1 MIKLTEERYKSS
13 ILAPL
18 DQLRMM
24 IIELN
29 DDRPALEAI
38 YVRLTDHLESLETA
52 LRTHERGGAFVVRPL
67 EQENGLTSENIAF
80 IDQENKA
87 AGKAFNKKFKNN

>member
-1 MIKLTEERYKSS
+1 MIKLTERSFKRD

-24 IIELN
+24 IIELD
-29 DDRPALEAI
+29 DDRPALDAI
-38 YVRLTDHLESLETA
+38 YEKLTDHLESLETA
-52 LRTHERGGAFVVRPL
+52 LRTHERGGAFVIRPL
-67 EQENGLTSENIAF
+67 EQENDLTSENIAF

-87 AGKAFNKKFKNN
+87 AARALNKKIKN

>member
-13 ILAPL
+13 VLAPL

-29 DDRPALEAI
+29 DERPALEAI
-38 YVRLTDHLESLETA
+38 YEKLTDHLESLETA
-52 LRTHERGGAFVVRPL
+52 FRAHERGGAFVIRPI
-67 EQENGLTSENIAF
+67 EQESDLTSENMTF

-87 AGKAFNKKFKNN
+87 AARALNKKIKN

>member
-1 MIKLTEERYKSS
+1 MIKLTERSFKRD

-38 YVRLTDHLESLETA
+38 YEKLTDHLESLETA
-52 LRTHERGGAFVVRPL
+52 LRTHEKGGAFVIRPV
-67 EQENGLTSENIAF
+67 EQENDLTSENMAF
-80 IDQENKA
+80 IDQESKA
-87 AGKAFNKKFKNN
+87 AARALNKKFKNN